1 MKNLIDKIIIG
12 LFSKQIEKNAQK
24 KFIEIKQLIDE
35 RERLRES
42 QEFPEGSKVISIG
55 NEPGK
60 MLVGV
65 IKEWVPVSLAKNLS
79 PLIVTKSGKEYISF
93 GTLYKWSAT
102 KEAAFNKLTW
112 DERHEVATHYY
123 SIDKK
128 DVARMN
134 TEEYISR
141 NSLVKLEKEEN

>member
-1 MKNLIDKIIIG
+1 MKNLIDKIIIK
-12 LFSKQIEKNAQK
+12 LFSKQILKNAQE
-24 KFIEIKQLIDE
+24 KFIEIKQILDE
-35 RERLRES
+35 QERLRES
-42 QEFPEGSKVISIG
+42 KEFPEGTKVISIG

-65 IKEWVPVSLAKNLS
+65 IKEWVPVSQAKDLA
-79 PLIVTKSGKEYISF
+79 PVIVTKAGKEYISF
-93 GTLYKWSAT
+93 GILYKWSAT

-128 DVARMN
+128 DVKRMN

-141 NSLVKLEKEEN
+141 NSYVKLEKG